1 MRRYMVYGVVF
12 TALLTGMAA
21 AQVIG
26 IDSFDYP
33 NGSPS
38 GLAGG
43 QYWMW
48 NNIAKTH
55 TNGKTAWNVLWGNV
69 VLNNKAIYTTDGG
82 ALRDYGTNRNDAAFR
97 AAGVVYYRVQFT
109 ALGDQGWCGMSGY
122 DWDNER
128 IFFGMP
134 GGQGD
139 VPLGKFGIEISG
151 GNKYLSATSVTRDQV
166 YLLLCAIDFDGDQ
179 VRMWINPDADDW
191 DNGAANNSADV
202 KGTYTGTNWNTG
214 VRLASGG
221 PCRWDD
227 VMVANTFWDLVPK
240 TAKTPSPTNGQMFVP
255 LNVTLSWDP
264 ARDPA
269 NPAAPNPAITA
280 HRLYTNFANPADPN
294 LYFIGQI
301 PNTGNRAE
309 SGPFSL
315 ERDKVYFWRVDEVLS
330 DANDIVGTVWRFE
343 SEKSVPVVNG
353 QPEAQLVWAGE
364 TASFNVAVT
373 SVSPPSYQWYK
384 YVDGLTDIQ
393 LTDGGNI
400 FGAQAETLSIVNVQL
415 ADQGEFY
422 CVVSNASGMS
432 DTSKRALLAVYR
444 KLAYWSF
451 EANNPQSII
460 PGSPATVIYGTP
472 EFTAGVVGDA
482 MAFDAGLDLLYTDPN
497 DTTYFNSCNYSMTV
511 ACWVQTTTAQ
521 TWQPFVA
528 RHGEDGQGW
537 QLRQGSVAG
546 RPTFTTRGTGND
558 DGTRGNRTVADGNWH
573 YVVGTFDG
581 SVKKLYIDGVV
592 SRFYS
597 VDTGAMLRVSD
608 AVSGSI
614 NVTGSPV
621 AIAGRV
627 RGTLNNLTIENWNV
641 IAAKYDEVEI
651 YNYAL
656 DAATIAQTYAN
667 ISGSRVCPNSQ
678 VPAYDLDGDCRVNLN
693 DVVKLASEWLV
704 DGGVMPTL

>member
-1 MRRYMVYGVVF
+1 MVYGVVF

-33 NGSPS
+33 NGSPG

-43 QYWMW
+43 EYWMW

-55 TNGKTAWNVLWGNV
+55 TNGKSAWNVLWGNV

-82 ALRDYGTNRNDAAFR
+82 ALRDYGANRNDAAFR

-122 DWDNER
+122 DFGSER

-151 GNKYLSATSVTRDQV
+151 GSKYLSATSVTRDQV

-315 ERDKVYFWRVDEVLS
+315 ERDKVYFWRVDQVLS

-353 QPEAQLVWAGE
+353 QPKAQLVWAGE

-415 ADQGEFY
+415 ANEGEYY

-451 EANNPQSII
+451 DGNNPQSII

-521 TWQPFVA
+521 TWNPFVA

-558 DGTRGNRTVADGNWH
+558 DGTRGDRTVADGKWH

-581 SVKKLYIDGVV
+581 SAKKLYIDGVI
-592 SRFYS
+592 SRYYS
-597 VDTGAMLRVSD
+597 VDTGAMLRDSD
-608 AVSGSI
+608 AVSGTI
-614 NVTGSPV
+614 NPTVSPV

-627 RGTLNNLTIENWNV
+627 RSLPAELVIEYWNV
-641 IAAKYDEVEI
+641 VGAKYDEVEV

-656 DAATIAQTYAN
+656 DAATIAQKYAD
-667 ISGSRVCPNSQ
+667 ISGTTVCT
-678 VPAYDLDGDCRVNLN
+678 VPQAYDLDGDCVVDLN
-693 DVVKLASEWLV
+693 DFARLASEWLNSTRIQ
-704 DGGVMPTL
+704 PTL